1 MATQTKQTRKRAG
14 KAAPAAEAVV
24 ETATPLP
31 TEPVAEPAAQPATPL
46 PTEPVAEPA
55 AQPAAEPAK
64 KKRAGKAAGGK
75 KRAGKSLKKHAA
87 AVVQAAVD
95 NPQTVT
101 TAVAS
106 GSAKVFVEEDAP
118 SVATLVGD
126 GEVHYVKRNMRKRKR
141 ADPDASLA
149 KYRERIAAERSA
161 DEWASLDGA
170 WLSDYGLYD
179 AAACPHHH
187 AHTLIAMAKE
197 RGAEPKGVVSENMK
211 AAVYVQ
217 TTLSDGSPREGA
229 TIVYVGGQN
238 KFTNRE
244 RSPWALL
251 PADKVMV

>member
-1 MATQTKQTRKRAG
+1 MAAQPKQTRKRAG
-14 KAAPAAEAVV
+14 KAAPA
-24 ETATPLP
+24 
-31 TEPVAEPAAQPATPL
+31 TEPTSEPAPAAPSTEPTAEPAPAAPATE
-46 PTEPVAEPA
+46 PTAEPA
-55 AQPAAEPAK
+55 PAAEPAAK